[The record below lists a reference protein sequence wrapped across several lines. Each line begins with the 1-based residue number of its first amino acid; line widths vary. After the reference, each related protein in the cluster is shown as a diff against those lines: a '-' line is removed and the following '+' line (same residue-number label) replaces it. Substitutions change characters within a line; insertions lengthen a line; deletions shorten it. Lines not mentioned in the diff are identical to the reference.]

1 MGYGINNYID
11 NLPNKYDSNKKISLY
26 YSIIKYNPQLIKDL
40 NKKLYVKINFINTW
54 KEKKWYNSIIEY
66 LIQTEV
72 ISIIQ
77 SENEI
82 YHKINDKYKKYFLNS
97 ESIVYHT
104 ENYNKHLMLYKEA
117 VKEFLEITALT
128 KNEEKKDLT
137 KKDIPENWKKTIQT
151 IGTGFIVISMYLYI
165 NFFSLVGIKNGI
177 LIILN
182 SIMFTAGILLN
193 LKL

>member
-26 YSIIKYNPQLIKDL
+26 DSIIKYNPQLIKDL

-82 YHKINDKYKKYFLNS
+82 YLN
-97 ESIVYHT
+97 EIVV
-104 ENYNKHLMLYKEA
+104 L
-117 VKEFLEITALT
+117 
-128 KNEEKKDLT
+128 
-137 KKDIPENWKKTIQT
+137 
-151 IGTGFIVISMYLYI
+151 GR
-165 NFFSLVGIKNGI
+165 
-177 LIILN
+177 
-182 SIMFTAGILLN
+182 
-193 LKL
+193 